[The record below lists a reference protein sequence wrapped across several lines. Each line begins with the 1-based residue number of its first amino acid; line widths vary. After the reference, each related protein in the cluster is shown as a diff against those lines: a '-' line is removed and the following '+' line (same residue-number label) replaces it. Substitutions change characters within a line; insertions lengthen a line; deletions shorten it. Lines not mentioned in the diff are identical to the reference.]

1 MASERTLVLVKPDGV
16 QRGLIGEIIGR
27 IERTGLKIVGMKM
40 IQISDELAGRH
51 YAEHE
56 GKPFFPGLV
65 SFITSTPVVAM
76 AVSGPD
82 AIAIV
87 RKVMGT
93 TRPAE
98 ATPGTIRGDL
108 AVDVGRNLI
117 HGSANE
123 EDARREV
130 ELFFSES
137 EIVSYHREVAKW
149 IIE

>member
-40 IQISDELAGRH
+40 IQISGELAGRH

-123 EDARREV
+123 EDARREL

>member
-98 ATPGTIRGDL
+98 ATPGTVRGDL

>member
-56 GKPFFPGLV
+56 GKPFFPGLI

-87 RKVMGT
+87 RKVMGV

-108 AVDVGRNLI
+108 AVEVGRNLI